1 MKLSLGQLLLVYG
14 LTGLVFF
21 VIDLF
26 WLGFAAKG
34 FYERHIGGL
43 LRDQVNWVA
52 AGLFYSLYIGG
63 IQIFV
68 LQPALQSGSGILR
81 TAIMGGLLGLFAYG
95 TFDLTSLAL
104 IRKWSVTV
112 TVVDMLWGT
121 ILTGATAAATLW
133 LTRTLFKI
141 G

>member
-1 MKLSLGQLLLVYG
+1 MKIGVGNLMLVYG

-21 VIDLF
+21 IIDLF

-34 FYERHIGGL
+34 FYDRHIGAL
-43 LRDQVNWVA
+43 LREQVNWVA
-52 AGLFYSLYIGG
+52 AILFYALYIGG
-63 IQIFV
+63 IQLFV
-68 LQPALQSGSGILR
+68 LLPALQSGAGIMR
-81 TAIMGGLLGLFAYG
+81 TAVMGGLLGLFAYG

-121 ILTGATAAATLW
+121 VLTGATAALTLW
-133 LTRTLFKI
+133 LSRGLFKI